1 MFVQR
6 YEWYCCT
13 SNKTIQ
19 IPSAVT
25 HDFRIVQWCSCLQ
38 TSQLYCANCI
48 LKILLYL
55 RNQQISGWL
64 KLITKFEIFYRY
76 SVQYI
81 NVNYLVVIKFIL
93 CPEIYIITV
102 WRTLAQTR
110 DDSTINSQ
118 YPSYIIL
125 LINKWKQF
133 ILDAVLVCVFW
144 SHLCSSVSIAV
155 LRVLGWS
162 VELYSLSPCS
172 SLFLCHSS
180 PSGLRK
186 ETMTS
191 HTMKWVY
198 LIHCSQISAR
208 PSLYSCWQE
217 ISNSNAF
224 LNIIIEMKVIFTVV
238 K

>member
-1 MFVQR
+1 MGL
-6 YEWYCCT
+6 YKT
-13 SNKTIQ
+13 SIFSISTFINANDLKFC
-19 IPSAVT
+19 PRSYSSCVY
-25 HDFRIVQWCSCLQ
+25 RMMRSKCSNGKVCKMMM
-38 TSQLYCANCI
+38 SHF
-48 LKILLYL
+48 
-55 RNQQISGWL
+55 G
-64 KLITKFEIFYRY
+64 
-76 SVQYI
+76 
-81 NVNYLVVIKFIL
+81 
-93 CPEIYIITV
+93 
-102 WRTLAQTR
+102 TL
-110 DDSTINSQ
+110 

-125 LINKWKQF
+125 LINKWEQF

-224 LNIIIEMKVIFTVV
+224 LNIIIEMKVIFAVV